1 MVIKKQE
8 YYLKTNLDFAKA
20 LEYEEFFWYEK
31 ACKYYERA
39 ITKDD
44 IHVSPEMYIN
54 LAFIYWQASKGYTQ
68 ELKNYVFT
76 F

>member
-20 LEYEEFFWYEK
+20 LEYEEYFRYEK
-31 ACKYYERA
+31 ACEYYERA

-54 LAFIYWQASKGYTQ
+54 LAFKYWHASKGYTNG
-68 ELKNYVFT
+68 KKIK
-76 F
+76 